1 MKTTKLF
8 FIFILLSTQ
17 SFAQHPYSLDWVNT
31 FGGASVPYENAV
43 DAEGNIYTMGTF
55 PGSMDFDASSNS
67 QILQH
72 LKSGNF
78 NYVSKYDPY
87 GNLEWALSL
96 NGGKHDTFG
105 GIKEVTGFATDVA
118 GYSYVSGYL
127 ADSLLVSS
135 TVFSDQFYPLNP
147 YQSFLMKISPNGK
160 VLWVKQ
166 FGGGSK
172 KNHAR
177 INDISVDINQNLLL
191 TGGAFNYTNYDFNG
205 GYFPDTATGSI
216 FVMRVD
222 SGANRQLFKFYS
234 GTEGP
239 AYATGIT
246 SNQNGDIAIGGIFS
260 DTLFFSPT
268 ITLYSE
274 FIRHP
279 TGLQLFDDFFVA
291 QLNSNGDVVFA
302 HSINSKDY
310 ASFPGRRIRLTLDDS
325 GNLTSICGVFD
336 TTRIDNGTPSFVKT
350 SSQRWASLMI
360 QFDSQGSINWTN
372 YYDQPNGRFSHYD
385 FMTHENGD
393 IYMTGTLIDTAGFDL
408 YQPSVMD
415 TSTGGGRVYLLKLNS
430 AGQYQW
436 HLTLPGDGYAFAH
449 CIAIDSSE
457 NIHLG
462 GIYNQTIDFD
472 PSQGIYEKA
481 YRSNMLGI
489 NFNLKI
495 KPFQT
500 STVQSSLIGCDSLI
514 HQGKVYYDNG
524 FIIDTLTSSTS
535 SDSIVRSEIF
545 IIVADTTIFRLANG
559 TLNSGEWRASN
570 YQWVDCNDNFAPIP
584 GANRKYFVPQK
595 IGSYA
600 VEVTVEGC
608 KTLSM
613 CYDYD
618 QLSLDDVNGPETK
631 IYPNPTSGKII
642 IETQEGERCTN
653 VKIVN
658 TTGQVVLDA
667 YNQEEINQSV
677 DLSHLPNGVYFL
689 QMTINSKPYVQKIV
703 KN

>member
-105 GIKEVTGFATDVA
+105 GIKEVTGFATDVS

-166 FGGGSK
+166 FGGGDR
-172 KNHAR
+172 KNKAT
-177 INDISVDINQNLLL
+177 INHISIDANQDLLL
-191 TGGAFNYTNYDFNG
+191 TGSAYNYTNFDFNG
-205 GYFPDTATGSI
+205 GYYPDTAKASI
-216 FVMRVD
+216 FVMRID
-222 SGANRQLFKFYS
+222 SAANRMLFKLYS
-234 GTEGP
+234 HLEGTAYGTE
-239 AYATGIT
+239 IT
-246 SNQNGDIAIGGIFS
+246 SNPNGDIAICGLFS
-260 DTLFFSPT
+260 DTLFFSPS

-279 TGLQLFDDFFVA
+279 SGLQLFEDYFVA
-291 QLNSNGDVVFA
+291 KLDAYGNVIYA
-302 HSINSKDY
+302 HSFNSTYWPARFIKGGHIAID
-310 ASFPGRRIRLTLDDS
+310 PE
-325 GNLTSICGVFD
+325 GNVTYVCGIGD
-336 TTRIDNGTPSFVKT
+336 TIRIDNTSPGFVKT
-350 SSQRWASLMI
+350 SSRISSRLII
-360 QFDSQGSINWTN
+360 QFDGQGNENWSN
-372 YYDQPNGRFSHYD
+372 HYDLPNGEFSYYDFIQHGS
-385 FMTHENGD
+385 GD
-393 IYMTGTLIDTAGFDL
+393 IYVTGFIDDTVGFDPN
-408 YQPSVMD
+408 QPSVMD

-436 HLTLPGDGYAFAH
+436 HFTLPGDGFAFTH

-618 QLSLDDVNGPETK
+618 QLSLDNIKGLETK